1 MDTANSARF
10 PQRARRIDALMRVSL
25 ESNRFS
31 STNYYTI
38 KHHMTQAQGA
48 WALQC
53 ECVCGFI
60 RFRKWKHVAS
70 MGTVDVNSILFVFV
84 SFPRPSCDLT
94 GMAQDS
100 RGAPASPRPVPRE
113 GCSRH
118 FFSAPFHRTAFGRL
132 GRHQR
137 GCGPAGMQRSE
148 LFVVS
153 QDSDAIPPP
162 HDIMCTS
169 CGPCLV
175 GTASAC
181 PTAFDTDYQSP
192 TTGPENL
199 IYLSSCERVAVQ
211 RVAVQRVAVQRPLTH
226 QYFIVQLPLTH
237 QCFIVPCSGL

>member
-118 FFSAPFHRTAFGRL
+118 FFSHHSTAQRSDASDAISG
-132 GRHQR
+132 GVAQR
-137 GCGPAGMQRSE
+137 GCNGQSCSLFLKIRTRS
-148 LFVVS
+148 
-153 QDSDAIPPP
+153 PPP
-162 HDIMCTS
+162 
-169 CGPCLV
+169 
-175 GTASAC
+175 
-181 PTAFDTDYQSP
+181 
-192 TTGPENL
+192 
-199 IYLSSCERVAVQ
+199 
-211 RVAVQRVAVQRPLTH
+211 
-226 QYFIVQLPLTH
+226 
-237 QCFIVPCSGL
+237 